1 MCRGC
6 ELRAA
11 RSAARRWDRASLG
24 PSSLSLSPPSSP
36 PSTPLLLSPSEHPPR
51 LRGSFTAGRQ
61 VRSGVCPYLGRSPLD
76 KDASH
81 SKRSSVFRGIW
92 HNARLPPPLYLGL
105 AFVYVDVDSGDGV
118 VVVVV
123 VVATAMRGPKTIRFH
138 STVIGS
144 RSRSP
149 GVRGSALLKAE
160 RVLCNE
166 LPPTTA
172 SHHRLPAVFASP
184 LSARPLCPRGTLR
197 NRENPSPLR
206 PSNSSR
212 VVSSISKSRKRQ
224 RKRDL
229 FSRLFASRG
238 RNIYFFFFF

>member
-1 MCRGC
+1 M
-6 ELRAA
+6 
-11 RSAARRWDRASLG
+11 
-24 PSSLSLSPPSSP
+24 
-36 PSTPLLLSPSEHPPR
+36 
-51 LRGSFTAGRQ
+51 
-61 VRSGVCPYLGRSPLD
+61 
-76 KDASH
+76 
-81 SKRSSVFRGIW
+81 
-92 HNARLPPPLYLGL
+92 
-105 AFVYVDVDSGDGV
+105 
-118 VVVVV
+118 
-123 VVATAMRGPKTIRFH
+123 VATAMRGPKTIRFH

-212 VVSSISKSRKRQ
+212 VVSSISKSRKRE
-224 RKRDL
+224 RER
-229 FSRLFASRG
+229 FIFAPFRVTWKK
-238 RNIYFFFFF
+238 YLFFFFLLGRVRKKRLSDFSFYFKFKILREGGNFLEFLRVFDKGK

>member
-1 MCRGC
+1 M
-6 ELRAA
+6 AA
-11 RSAARRWDRASLG
+11 RSAARRWDRAGLG
-24 PSSLSLSPPSSP
+24 PSSLSLAPPLE
-36 PSTPLLLSPSEHPPR
+36 THPPR

-81 SKRSSVFRGIW
+81 SKRSGGVFRGIW
-92 HNARLPPPLYLGL
+92 HNARLPPPLYLRP
-105 AFVYVDVDSGDGV
+105 AFVDVDSGDGSGGCYGDE
-118 VVVVV
+118 
-123 VVATAMRGPKTIRFH
+123 RGPKTIRFH

-172 SHHRLPAVFASP
+172 SRHGFPPFS
-184 LSARPLCPRGTLR
+184 RPPRPLR
-197 NRENPSPLR
+197 NREDAS
-206 PSNSSR
+206 SNSSR
-212 VVSSISKSRKRQ
+212 ESISRERERQ
-224 RKRDL
+224 ICFRA
-229 FSRLFASRG
+229 FSRHVEEIWIFVFIIFSFSLSR
-238 RNIYFFFFF
+238 F